1 MFFRGGKN
9 GFTKYRLP
17 WFHWRLAR
25 WSCVGFG
32 RYIHWEE
39 RKMKQYLLGILN
51 IAILVIVLVVCC
63 VNMNARIGTL
73 EERTKE
79 LQLKVEEHERS
90 IEKANERDKMQD
102 TIINKLN
109 AEYNSKAAQELQE
122 AADTERRRGIM

>member
-1 MFFRGGKN
+1 M
-9 GFTKYRLP
+9 
-17 WFHWRLAR
+17 
-25 WSCVGFG
+25 GFG

-51 IAILVIVLVVCC
+51 IAALVIVLVVCC
-63 VNMNARIGTL
+63 VNINARIRTL

-79 LQLKVEEHERS
+79 MQLKIEEHERS
-90 IEKANERDKMQD
+90 IEKINERDKMQD

-109 AEYNSKAAQELQE
+109 AEYNSKVAQELQE